1 MKRGEHIV
9 RPSSGTFRHL
19 IFNLTQIRPAF
30 HQRMGWPKF
39 GCYARA
45 DKHTNQAHRWTD
57 QKPNALLRSFHAAAR
72 EYEISSIAR
81 FT

>member
-1 MKRGEHIV
+1 
-9 RPSSGTFRHL
+9 
-19 IFNLTQIRPAF
+19 
-30 HQRMGWPKF
+30 MGWPKF

-57 QKPNALLRSFHAAAR
+57 QKPNALLWSFHAAAW

-81 FT
+81 FA